1 MESKFSFPP
10 PTSLVVLVVFP
21 PAICYNK
28 VLILSPWLW
37 KEGPFLNRKLPQ
49 LLQPSLQLYFVCL
62 ILFALASAMF
72 SLPLAILELAVVVLL
87 ALYHRSSLRKRRRE
101 ITKYIE
107 NITGNVDIATK
118 DTMVNSPLP
127 MIIFRPESGDI
138 IWTNDRFLQ
147 LTGDKEHLFDAKL
160 ETVLPDFDT
169 RWLLEGKSECPDEVK
184 LGERR
189 FLVYGHLV
197 RASERGGGF
206 LATTYWVDVT
216 ELANTRDRYQASR
229 PAAAVLLLD
238 NYEDLMKNLTEN
250 QRSTIYSEINARLDA
265 WAAGTGG
272 MLRRMERDRYL
283 FLFEQQYLS
292 RFVDQKF
299 DILDTIH
306 QVVSPS
312 GLSATFSI
320 GVGVDGD
327 SFQEL
332 LQYANLSI
340 EMALSR
346 GGDQAVIRNKF
357 TFEFFGGRSK
367 ETEKRTKVKSRVM
380 ANALSALVSD
390 SSCLFIMGHRSPDN
404 DCIGAAAGV
413 FAIARKRGVP
423 AHIIQEPGS
432 PPSKVL
438 TDRLMH
444 LPEYK
449 DCFLSSQ
456 EALLLMDNRSLVVVV
471 DTNRPE
477 QVQSQEVLESCNRIA
492 VIDHHRRA
500 ATYIEGAALNYHEPY
515 ASSASELVTELLQ
528 YIADPTDLTRAEAE
542 ALLAGIVLDTKN
554 FSMRTGGRTFEAAA
568 FLRRAGADTAE
579 VKKLFQN
586 DLAGT
591 IAKYAIIQ
599 NAKLYRDQIAIAV
612 VDHTVGRV
620 TAAQAADELLNIIG
634 IDTSFVLYPD
644 GDRIIVSARS
654 IGDTNVQVILE
665 KLGGGGNAAAAGGQI
680 QGKTLD
686 QVAQELAQAIDQYL
700 EE

>member
-1 MESKFSFPP
+1 M
-10 PTSLVVLVVFP
+10 
-21 PAICYNK
+21 
-28 VLILSPWLW
+28 
-37 KEGPFLNRKLPQ
+37 NRKLPQ

-320 GVGVDGD
+320 GIGVDGD

-367 ETEKRTKVKSRVM
+367 ETEKRTKVKSRCPPWCPTPP
-380 ANALSALVSD
+380 ACSSWATAPRTTTASAPPPA
-390 SSCLFIMGHRSPDN
+390 CSPSPE
-404 DCIGAAAGV
+404 
-413 FAIARKRGVP
+413 R
-423 AHIIQEPGS
+423 EES
-432 PPSKVL
+432 PP
-438 TDRLMH
+438 
-444 LPEYK
+444 
-449 DCFLSSQ
+449 
-456 EALLLMDNRSLVVVV
+456 
-471 DTNRPE
+471 
-477 QVQSQEVLESCNRIA
+477 
-492 VIDHHRRA
+492 
-500 ATYIEGAALNYHEPY
+500 
-515 ASSASELVTELLQ
+515 
-528 YIADPTDLTRAEAE
+528 
-542 ALLAGIVLDTKN
+542 
-554 FSMRTGGRTFEAAA
+554 
-568 FLRRAGADTAE
+568 
-579 VKKLFQN
+579 
-586 DLAGT
+586 
-591 IAKYAIIQ
+591 
-599 NAKLYRDQIAIAV
+599 
-612 VDHTVGRV
+612 
-620 TAAQAADELLNIIG
+620 
-634 IDTSFVLYPD
+634 TSF
-644 GDRIIVSARS
+644 RS
-654 IGDTNVQVILE
+654 RALPPPRCSPTV
-665 KLGGGGNAAAAGGQI
+665 
-680 QGKTLD
+680 
-686 QVAQELAQAIDQYL
+686 
-700 EE
+700 

>member
-1 MESKFSFPP
+1 M
-10 PTSLVVLVVFP
+10 
-21 PAICYNK
+21 
-28 VLILSPWLW
+28 
-37 KEGPFLNRKLPQ
+37 NRKLPQ
-49 LLQPSLQLYFVCL
+49 LLQPSLQLYFICL
-62 ILFALASAMF
+62 VLFALASAMF
-72 SLPLAILELAVVVLL
+72 SLPLAVLELAVVVLL
-87 ALYHRSSLRKRRRE
+87 ALHHRSGLHKRRRE

-272 MLRRMERDRYL
+272 MLRRTERDRYL

-306 QVVSPS
+306 QVISPS
-312 GLSATFSI
+312 GLSATLSI
-320 GVGVDGD
+320 GVGVDGA

-332 LQYANLSI
+332 LQFANLSI